1 MRERIANLCFLR
13 NRLRARLDH
22 LARTAAGQE
31 ALNVQ
36 AQLQTVERNLDE
48 LRRAKL
54 AASIAGMR
62 RPA

>member
-1 MRERIANLCFLR
+1 MKERIANLCFLR
-13 NRLRARLDH
+13 NRLQARRDE

-31 ALNVQ
+31 ALAVQ

-54 AASIAGMR
+54 EASVAGMR

>member
-13 NRLRARLDH
+13 NRLLARRDE

-31 ALNVQ
+31 ALHVQ
-36 AQLQTVERNLDE
+36 AQLQTVEHNLDE
-48 LRRAKL
+48 LRRARL
-54 AASIAGMR
+54 EASVAGMR